1 MYPLY
6 LPKPMF
12 SPADGANSQRPLRA
26 SLQMRLTLGAIA
38 AIWGGLGLGMLW
50 MSWRTERMFLADH
63 RAKLSA
69 VVQQMPDQEVAIAHG
84 SASQSDLQDMVN
96 RLSSASTWLWIRDNN
111 GDILARSNNLQ
122 VSENQDALL
131 ELSETTPTPKI
142 LRLQGQFIIWCTYPL
157 EHSGQ
162 IIGQLY
168 VAQDVTRDYSMLQ
181 SVNRDLMMGT
191 GMGVVTMSGLAA
203 WLIWRSLS
211 PLRQANQIAEAYS
224 AGSTSISR
232 LDPKQ
237 VPVEVQ
243 ELVHTCNR
251 LVDRLSQTA
260 EQQRQFTNDVSHEL
274 RTPLSLVYGYLQS
287 TLRRSPNL
295 TEAQQEMLS
304 MAVSE
309 TERTIELL
317 QGLLELARTDSSAVL
332 FNLEPVAIGD
342 VVDDVIRMTE
352 QFKQR
357 SLKLETPSQPIVAR
371 ADREHL
377 LRVLVHLIDNAIQ
390 YSEPHQPI
398 SLTLSRRAPW
408 ALIQVRDR
416 GCGIPK
422 EDQARIFES
431 FYRVDASRSRATGGV
446 GLGLAIAKSLVEG
459 MGGQIS
465 VESTLGVGSVFT
477 VKLPLLE

>member
-1 MYPLY
+1 
-6 LPKPMF
+6 
-12 SPADGANSQRPLRA
+12 
-26 SLQMRLTLGAIA
+26 MRLTLGTVA
-38 AIWGGLGLGMLW
+38 AIWGGLSLAMLW
-50 MSWRTERMFLADH
+50 MSWRAERMFLSEH

-69 VVQQMPDQEVAIAHG
+69 IVQQMPDQEVAIAQG
-84 SASQSDLQDMVN
+84 SASASDLQDMVN
-96 RLSSASTWLWIRDNN
+96 RLSSANTWLWVRGID
-111 GDILARSNNLQ
+111 GEILAKSNNLN
-122 VSENQDALL
+122 VFPDQDKLL
-131 ELSETTPTPKI
+131 SLSQTTTTPKI
-142 LRLQGQFIIWCTYPL
+142 LKLNAQHLIWCSYPL
-157 EHSGQ
+157 EHEGR

-168 VAQDVTRDYSMLQ
+168 IAKDVTRDYSMLV
-181 SVNRDLMMGT
+181 SVNRDLLM
-191 GMGVVTMSGLAA
+191 GMGLGVVSVSSLAA

-211 PLRQANQIAEAYS
+211 PLRQANQMAEAYS
-224 AGSTSISR
+224 TGSINLPR
-232 LDPKQ
+232 LDPNQ
-237 VPVEVQ
+237 VPIEVK
-243 ELVHTCNR
+243 ELAHTCNR

-332 FNLEPVAIGD
+332 FNLEPIALRE

-357 SLKLETPSQPIVAR
+357 SLQLEAPSAPIIAN

-398 SLTLSRRAPW
+398 TLTLSRRSPW

-416 GCGIPK
+416 GCGIP
-422 EDQARIFES
+422 EADQARIFES

-465 VESTLGVGSVFT
+465 VESIAGFGSVFT
-477 VKLPLLE
+477 VKLPLSEG